1 MTDLSPFVDQLKERL
16 PVEEVIGRRVK
27 LARSG
32 GQYKGLCPFH
42 AEKTPSFYVHPGRN
56 SFKCFGCGKGGDI
69 ITFVRETEG
78 LSFLEALRVLADQ
91 AGVAMPQSFSRGP
104 QQAPEE
110 RQLVREALQI
120 ARRWM
125 QEQLLGR
132 EGEAARRYL
141 LERSIPQDC
150 WQTFGLGWAP
160 RDRQALLRVLREK
173 QIPLEAVAKAGL
185 LVEDEERGQSKAR
198 FWERLMFPVA
208 DGGGRTLG
216 FGGRYLPGSFAED
229 KKLGKYINSPE
240 GPLFPKRKL
249 LYGLEHLQAAM
260 REQPEAPVILC
271 EGYLDVIQLHQA
283 GFKTSLAALGTAM
296 TEDHARIL
304 RRSDRPVVL
313 MLDPDEAGRRAAARG
328 GRLLVAEGLDVRISR
343 LPEGADPA
351 DMVAQG
357 RQEELSRA
365 VSDSWDILR
374 WRLDTWV
381 RKEDLSLPAVTHRA
395 AAEMAEWIATT
406 PSPVVAEQWSA
417 EAAKTLGI
425 SQDALRSLLRP
436 DRPRAGAISGQVA
449 SSAPHRSPSS
459 GPKEVLTANEREIV
473 SILLHD
479 PSTWS
484 SSRTVLESLKL
495 QDSIANTLFEWC
507 RQRRQDGVGF
517 DLEDAL
523 VAYAD
528 DPHVGA
534 WLDAQRQL
542 RFADPRVSLIR
553 ALEALPGNL
562 DQVHV
567 ARASVMDDLAAFR
580 RPIRITPQD

>member
-1 MTDLSPFVDQLKERL
+1 MADLSPFVDQLKDRL
-16 PVEEVIGRRVK
+16 PIEEVVGRRVR

-91 AGVAMPQSFSRGP
+91 AGVSMPQTFSRGE
-104 QQAPEE
+104 QEAPEE
-110 RQLVREALQI
+110 RQLVRDALQI

-125 QEQLLGR
+125 HEQLLGA
-132 EGEAARRYL
+132 EGERARAYL
-141 LERSIPQDC
+141 KDRSIPEPA
-150 WQTFGLGWAP
+150 WKTFGLGWAP
-160 RDRQALLRVLREK
+160 RDRQALLRVLREQK
-173 QIPLEAVAKAGL
+173 IPLAAVEKAGL
-185 LVEDEERGQSKAR
+185 AIEDEERQQTKAR

-208 DGGGRTLG
+208 DSGGRTLG
-216 FGGRYLPGSFAED
+216 FGGRYLPGSFAEE
-229 KKLGKYINSPE
+229 KKLGKYVNSPE

-249 LYGLEHLQAAM
+249 LYGLDHLQNAI
-260 REQPEAPVILC
+260 RNHPEAPVILT

-283 GFKTSLAALGTAM
+283 GFPTALAALGTAM

-304 RRSDRPVVL
+304 RRQDRPVVL

-328 GRLLVAEGLDVRISR
+328 GRLLVAEGVDVRIAL
-343 LPEGADPA
+343 LPDGADPA

-357 RQEELSRA
+357 RQEELSHL
-365 VSDSWDILR
+365 VSNSWDILR

-395 AAEMAEWIATT
+395 ATEMAEWIATT

-417 EAAKTLGI
+417 AAASTLGI
-425 SQDALRSLLRP
+425 SLDALRSLLRP
-436 DRPRAGAISGQVA
+436 DRPRAGAVVGNVPVA
-449 SSAPHRSPSS
+449 THRSPSS
-459 GPKEVLTANEREIV
+459 GPEEVLTRNEHEIV

-484 SSRTVLESLKL
+484 SSRTVLESLEL
-495 QDSIANTLFEWC
+495 QDSLADKLFQWC
-507 RQRRQDGVGF
+507 RSRRLEGVGF
-517 DLEDAL
+517 DLEEAL
-523 VAYAD
+523 LAFAD
-528 DPHVGA
+528 DPQLGA
-534 WLDAQRQL
+534 WLDDQRHL
-542 RFADPRVSLIR
+542 HFDDPRICLQR

-562 DQVHV
+562 DQVRV
-567 ARASVMDDLAAFR
+567 SGTSSLDDLAAFH